1 MGTHPIFES
10 DFDCLTEWPRNRST
24 SHRGTGRPKKR
35 YKEVNMDHYYPG
47 EETINPSPGLI
58 EAYCKDKE
66 FTELI
71 ITPDTSVLE
80 TGDLIDGLLASD
92 CALLVIRS
100 TTELGQHVQIIGELK
115 QRKKRVSVYNEFVP
129 ASVSCMWLPSLDD
142 SEHRQSVSGNR
153 SRLISQSTASSLCV
167 SRSTHHLVSL
177 VSPRLINQLK
187 PLITKKEKVL
197 PTQTTTQLNN
207 NIDLKRKKQA
217 TREKE
222 DEKRENNKKQ

>member
-1 MGTHPIFES
+1 
-10 DFDCLTEWPRNRST
+10 
-24 SHRGTGRPKKR
+24 
-35 YKEVNMDHYYPG
+35 MDHYYPG

-92 CALLVIRS
+92 CALLLIRS

-115 QRKKRVSVYNEFVP
+115 QRKKRVNVYNEFVP
-129 ASVSCMWLPSLDD
+129 ASVSCIWLPSIDD
-142 SEHRQSVSGNR
+142 SEHRQSISVHR
-153 SRLISQSTASSLCV
+153 SRLVSQSTASSLCV

-177 VSPRLINQLK
+177 VSPRLIAQLK
-187 PLITKKEKVL
+187 PLVTKREKVL
-197 PTQTTTQLNN
+197 PPTQLNN
-207 NIDLKRKKQA
+207 RPQKKK
-217 TREKE
+217 TNDTKKDKEK
-222 DEKRENNKKQ
+222 NNKKQ